1 MQKRTKRPKKRRYQ
15 ALGIK
20 ELLLACKNTNLV
32 KQDVE
37 VNWTELIEQ
46 YNRNAT
52 VCDNLDDITEEEVGK
67 IDAIQEES
75 SSDVESLDAE
85 ENIKQIGD

>member
-1 MQKRTKRPKKRRYQ
+1 M
-15 ALGIK
+15 
-20 ELLLACKNTNLV
+20 LLACKNTNLV

-37 VNWTELIEQ
+37 VNWTELIER

-52 VCDNLDDITEEEVGK
+52 ICDNLDDVTEEVVEK
-67 IDAIQEES
+67 IDASQEES
-75 SSDVESLDAE
+75 SSDVESLEEE